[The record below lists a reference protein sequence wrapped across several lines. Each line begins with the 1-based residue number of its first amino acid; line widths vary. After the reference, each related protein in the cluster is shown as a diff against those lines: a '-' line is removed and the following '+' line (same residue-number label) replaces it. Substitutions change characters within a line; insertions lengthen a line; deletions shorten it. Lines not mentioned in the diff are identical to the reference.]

1 MLPLVPFAMSILPQI
16 GKWLFSTNAKAAEA
30 TQAVAGVVQA
40 VTGGD
45 PTTAAGMAAIH
56 ATLAAQP
63 DLGIDLQLKLAEL
76 HATLQAAEDKAAAD
90 ALASRLADVA
100 NARSQTVAL
109 AQAHSAVAWAAPV
122 MSVAVVVGFFAV
134 LLLLISG
141 YGKGL
146 DPQVL
151 QIVNITVGT
160 LAAGFTAVI
169 GYWLGSSAGST
180 AKNDTIANMGNQLA
194 ASTPVVTPTGK

>member
-1 MLPLVPFAMSILPQI
+1 MLPLVPFAISVLPQI
-16 GKWLFSTNAKAAEA
+16 GKWLFSSNPKAAEA

-45 PTTAAGMAAIH
+45 PSTAEGMAAIH

-63 DLGIDLQLKLAEL
+63 ELGTELQLKLAEL

-90 ALASRLADVA
+90 ALTAQLADVA
-100 NARSQTVAL
+100 NARAQTVAL
-109 AQAHSAVAWAAPV
+109 AQAHSAVAWAAPAV
-122 MSVAVVVGFFAV
+122 SVVVVVGFFAV

-160 LAAGFTAVI
+160 LGAGFTAVT
-169 GYWLGSSAGST
+169 GYWLGSSSGST
-180 AKNDTIANMGNQLA
+180 AKNATISRMGDQLA
-194 ASTPVVTPTGK
+194 VSTPPRAG